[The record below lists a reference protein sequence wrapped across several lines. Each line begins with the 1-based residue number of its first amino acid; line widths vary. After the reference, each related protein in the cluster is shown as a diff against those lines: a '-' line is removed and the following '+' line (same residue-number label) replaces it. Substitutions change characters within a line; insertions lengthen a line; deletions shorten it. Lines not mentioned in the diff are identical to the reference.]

1 MAKKIGVLVE
11 LDYCVGCSA
20 CQLACQDYYQLP
32 VTETYMRCFLG
43 KPDVVDGRHE
53 MFMSPYAYRLDKCA
67 NCLEKEEGNAPCAA
81 ICISKALHVGE
92 LEEMKQLADQTD
104 GHLARYR

>member
-43 KPDVVDGRHE
+43 KTDVVEDVYKRQPSSRGC
-53 MFMSPYAYRLDKCA
+53 SATSTIWPALPWPW
-67 NCLEKEEGNAPCAA
+67 APFPAP
-81 ICISKALHVGE
+81 
-92 LEEMKQLADQTD
+92 
-104 GHLARYR
+104 

>member
-20 CQLACQDYYQLP
+20 CQLACQDYYDLP
-32 VTETYMRCFLG
+32 VTETYMRVFLG

-67 NCLEKEEGNAPCAA
+67 NCLGERRRGSLRGNLHLQGAA
-81 ICISKALHVGE
+81 C
-92 LEEMKQLADQTD
+92 
-104 GHLARYR
+104 R

>member
-67 NCLEKEEGNAPCAA
+67 NCLEKEEAT
-81 ICISKALHVGE
+81 HR
-92 LEEMKQLADQTD
+92 
-104 GHLARYR
+104 ARPSASRRRCTWASSRR

>member
-11 LDYCVGCSA
+11 LDYCVGFSA
-20 CQLACQDYYQLP
+20 CQLACQDYYDLP
-32 VTETYMRCFLG
+32 VTETYMRVFLG

-67 NCLEKEEGNAPCAA
+67 NCLEKEGEAPCAA
-81 ICISKALHVGE
+81 ICISRALHVDE
-92 LEEMKQLADQTD
+92 LDKINELAEKTD
-104 GHLARYR
+104 GHLAVYR

>member
-20 CQLACQDYYQLP
+20 CQLACQDLP

-53 MFMSPYAYRLDKCA
+53 MFMSPYPYRLDKCA
-67 NCLEKEEGNAPCAA
+67 YCLEKEEGNAPCAA
-81 ICISKALHVGE
+81 ICISKALHVDE
-92 LEEMKQLADQTD
+92 LDKINELADQTE
-104 GHLARYR
+104 GHLAVYR

>member
-20 CQLACQDYYQLP
+20 CQLACQDYYDLP
-32 VTETYMRCFLG
+32 VTETYMRVFLG

-53 MFMSPYAYRLDKCA
+53 MFIAVRGPSRQVRELSRERRRGS
-67 NCLEKEEGNAPCAA
+67 LRGNLHLQGAA
-81 ICISKALHVGE
+81 C
-92 LEEMKQLADQTD
+92 
-104 GHLARYR
+104 R